1 MQKSINSKNNKQPLQ
16 LHEKVIIAVFSL
28 CSLICLFTLI
38 FLSGCSHSSDL
49 REIRRTS
56 DELHDLWWRSE
67 RWADEFKE
75 L

>member
-1 MQKSINSKNNKQPLQ
+1 MMKL
-16 LHEKVIIAVFSL
+16 F
-28 CSLICLFTLI
+28 LICTLI

-67 RWADEFKE
+67 RWAEEFKE